1 MGDLDGTLATL
12 DPEPVY
18 ELLPMGVTL
27 AGQDFVR
34 AYYQRFFS
42 ECMPRFVGYELRN
55 EWIMDDGL
63 GQEYRIDVST
73 PDGPRRYDIL
83 GILTF
88 GDHGLLSGERLYA
101 GDDLLHFLFG
111 HSCRPSTDHGG
122 RARPRPEYPRHSRS
136 GRDRIHR

>member
-1 MGDLDGTLATL
+1 MAARDVDALVEVARAHAHAEAMGDLDGTLATL

-27 AGQDFVR
+27 GGHEFVR
-34 AYYQRFFS
+34 TYYERFFT

-55 EWIMDDGL
+55 EWVMDDGL
-63 GQEYRIDVST
+63 GQEYRVEVTT
-73 PDGPRRYDIL
+73 PDGAQAHDIL

-101 GDDLLHFLFG
+101 SDEMLRFLFG
-111 HSCRPSTDHGG
+111 PLL
-122 RARPRPEYPRHSRS
+122 P
-136 GRDRIHR
+136 

>member
-1 MGDLDGTLATL
+1 MAARDVDALVEVARAHAHAEAMGDLDGTLATL

-27 AGQDFVR
+27 GGHEFVR
-34 AYYQRFFS
+34 TYYERFFT

-55 EWIMDDGL
+55 EWVMDDGL
-63 GQEYRIDVST
+63 GQEYRVEMTT
-73 PDGPRRYDIL
+73 PDGAQVHDIL

-101 GDDLLHFLFG
+101 SDEMLRFLFG
-111 HSCRPSTDHGG
+111 PLL
-122 RARPRPEYPRHSRS
+122 P
-136 GRDRIHR
+136 